1 MAIFGIICL
10 ILLVGAGILFYL
22 QKTGK
27 IGDRDKDFI
36 PDVVEDTV
44 EKAKKRVK
52 SIKKEAKE
60 AKASIKN
67 AAKEIKDVAKAASGK
82 KRGRKKSKK

>member
-36 PDVVEDTV
+36 PDVIEDTV

-60 AKASIKN
+60 AKAAIKKLKMLLKQHQVK
-67 AAKEIKDVAKAASGK
+67 KEGEKN
-82 KRGRKKSKK
+82 